1 MQRRPIPDK
10 LKKIQTFSRKE
21 YSEEMRSIYGLAEQ
35 QSKYDIQTKL
45 DRGEIIRVGWNQYT
59 AAAGKER
66 YRHDYSNASRNAAK
80 KILDTYPDAKF
91 QIFEMIQLN
100 QFVNHLIAHNT
111 VFVSVE
117 NELIDYVFDTLNK
130 EYPGRVMLKP
140 SPEMYY
146 RYYQDD
152 EIVVGR
158 LPSEAPRGFT
168 EEWHSRIEKIIVDV
182 LVDKFISKI
191 VPEGEK
197 PAIVDGAYRDFL
209 IDEGTMIRYA
219 KRKGAEQKLVSILK
233 DLNGEYPDPLPDVP
247 RRNLS
252 ALHPQQ

>member
-1 MQRRPIPDK
+1 MCLPVQRRPIPE
-10 LKKIQTFSRKE
+10 KIKETQTFSRRE
-21 YSEEMRSIYGLAEQ
+21 YAEEMHSIYGLGEQ
-35 QSKYDIQTKL
+35 QSKYDIQTRL

-59 AAAGKER
+59 AAAGKEC
-66 YRHDYSNASRNAAK
+66 YRHDYSDASRETAG
-80 KILDTYPDAKF
+80 KIMDTYPDAKF

-111 VFVSVE
+111 IIVSVE

-152 EIVVGR
+152 EIIVRR

-168 EEWHSRIEKIIVDV
+168 EAWQSRIEKIIVDV
-182 LVDKFISKI
+182 LVDKFLGRI

-197 PAIVDGAYRDFL
+197 AAIVDGAYRCYL
-209 IDEGTMIRYA
+209 IDEATMIRYA
-219 KRKGAEQKLVSILK
+219 KRKGAEKKLVCALK
-233 DLNGEYPDPLPDVP
+233 EYGRMV
-247 RRNLS
+247 
-252 ALHPQQ
+252 QG